1 MRALLFCE
9 GVARMRA
16 RVAISYLGLLGAC
29 LTACVGEAE
38 LLGEAELVEEEI
50 ATSEQAAFTRNAF
63 TRNALTASALT
74 RDRRATAALTGSPL
88 TSSALAK
95 SREVMSALRDP
106 LAREFLTYAAS
117 CALPEGQSVQVTLNG
132 ETHVFEGELG
142 LAPEWGRAHGQC
154 NARCQGWVSACM
166 LARVNYLGESVPLSM
181 RGNHKALES
190 RPEERAAFP
199 HREAAYF
206 GDLFAPEQ
214 LRFACKSPGS
224 TLIRRVCG
232 GTGEDTDGCI
242 VDVLGDCDDL
252 CGKPA
257 SDGSFRNCTAGRRTI
272 PTTVTIFR
280 Q

>member
-1 MRALLFCE
+1 MRA
-9 GVARMRA
+9 G
-16 RVAISYLGLLGAC
+16 VAISCLGLLGAC
-29 LTACVGEAE
+29 LTACIGEAE
-38 LLGEAELVEEEI
+38 PFGDEGSTEEEI
-50 ATSEQAAFTRNAF
+50 ATAEQAAFTKNAF
-63 TRNALTASALT
+63 TKNALTASALT
-74 RDRRATAALTGSPL
+74 RNRLATEALTGGPL
-88 TSSALAK
+88 TSSALAR
-95 SREVMSALRDP
+95 SGEVMRALRDP
-106 LAREFLTYAAS
+106 LAREFLTYAAG
-117 CALPEGQSVQVTLNG
+117 CALPEGRSVQVTLDG

-166 LARVNYLGESVPLSM
+166 LARVNHLGESVPLSM
-181 RGNHKALES
+181 RGKNRALES
-190 RPEERAAFP
+190 RPEERKAFP

-252 CGKPA
+252 CGAPA
-257 SDGSFRNCTAGRRTI
+257 PDGSFSNCAVGDRTI
-272 PTTVTIFR
+272 RTTVTIFR
-280 Q
+280 E